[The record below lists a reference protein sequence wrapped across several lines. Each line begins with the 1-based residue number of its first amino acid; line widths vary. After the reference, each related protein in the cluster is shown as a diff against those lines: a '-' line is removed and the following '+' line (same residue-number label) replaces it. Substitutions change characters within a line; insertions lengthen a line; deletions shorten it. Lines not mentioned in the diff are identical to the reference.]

1 MDLQRGARV
10 WMVTM
15 TTIYADVSITL
26 AVNVV
31 RSAALVL
38 FRRSGD
44 QDMAMMHLFVNRAIV
59 MGIAA
64 NANTAS
70 RLPRENSVWT

>member
-1 MDLQRGARV
+1 MGDVCAMDLQRGARV

-44 QDMAMMHLFVNRAIV
+44 QDMAMMHLFVNV
-59 MGIAA
+59 GYLFV
-64 NANTAS
+64 S
-70 RLPRENSVWT
+70 FSKPLP